1 MFIFDL
7 QVPTCYA
14 NLRPYRNV
22 FILKTFQEYWEKF
35 RSHDTYKKMNP
46 FIKDIIYL
54 STNLNH
60 TSRLMCALKQLQLN
74 FNIWII
80 NILNM
85 LDMSEVSWKS
95 LFTNFNLFISNL
107 QISRSFFL
115 IPCIEFQ
122 QMRFYLYIHT
132 RDTSFYC
139 HILLSVSNMYYNT
152 LKNTFYQVV
161 LFYWWLPVWSPH
173 CPWQSSP
180 WGHRGPRGHD

>member
-80 NILNM
+80 NILNI

-107 QISRSFFL
+107 QISGSFFL
-115 IPCIEFQ
+115 VPCIEFQ
-122 QMRFYLYIHT
+122 QMRFYLYRHT
-132 RDTSFYC
+132 RDTLFYC
-139 HILLSVSNMYYNT
+139 HILLSVSNMYYTT

-173 CPWQSSP
+173 CPWQSSL

>member
-1 MFIFDL
+1 MTCSSLISKFPHVMQTSDL
-7 QVPTCYA
+7 TEMYSSSKHFKNTGRSFAVMIPT
-14 NLRPYRNV
+14 
-22 FILKTFQEYWEKF
+22 
-35 RSHDTYKKMNP
+35 KKMNP

-60 TSRLMCALKQLQLN
+60 ASRLMCDLKQLQLN

-161 LFYWWLPVWSPH
+161 LFY
-173 CPWQSSP
+173 
-180 WGHRGPRGHD
+180 